1 MRYAVFSLTLTALFL
16 TACADPDNPVVYTAP
31 AGKAAVAEDEEVKQ
45 PPGPNHGSYKE
56 VPYVPVDPPETAA
69 SHLANEPDH
78 PPRIS
83 EVRIPPLSVK
93 PEYQEAWD
101 TEDPTLREAIRDE
114 WRDEH
119 LREANALSTI
129 SVSGEKMTEGS
140 THYAVFT
147 FTRTGGHTDEPLS
160 FQYILAQIPYPVEN
174 PSSWQRAQDS
184 RETRITGFAAGETT
198 YKTRARFKFG
208 QGEVRV
214 ALVEGQGSDMSG
226 DYIVAV
232 GVPHYVTV
240 TF

>member
-31 AGKAAVAEDEEVKQ
+31 AGKAAVDEDDEVKQ

-129 SVSGEKMTEGS
+129 SVSGEKMTEGG
-140 THYAVFT
+140 TTYAVFT

-160 FQYILAQIPYPVEN
+160 FQYILAKLPYADDHWAASN
-174 PSSWQRAQDS
+174 NS
-184 RETRITGFAAGETT
+184 RETITTGFAAGETT
-198 YKTRARFKFG
+198 YKTRAMFKFN

-214 ALVEGQGSDMSG
+214 ALVEGRGSDMSG
-226 DYIVAV
+226 DYIV
-232 GVPHYVTV
+232 GSPYYVTLA
-240 TF
+240 F